1 MFHTLLSNFGELIN
15 KFINIY
21 DLSSPLRIITFII
34 DIAIVIF
41 FVTYIYKII
50 KKTRAG
56 HIFKGF
62 VLLFALLVVA
72 KVFNMVIL
80 NFILT
85 NFLTYGVLILIV
97 VFQPEIRNV
106 FEKLGRSKIVD
117 VFDMDENILVKHS
130 ISEIVKSVEIMSLK
144 QIGALIVFERNIKL
158 SEVLKEGI
166 TLNAKVSS
174 ELIQN
179 IFMPRTPLHDGAVV
193 IDKSQ
198 ILAAK
203 CILPLA
209 SEVSVPKS
217 LGTRH
222 RAAVGI
228 TEISDALVV
237 VVSEETGT
245 ISLAESGKITRNLS
259 PEKLKELLFVKMDR
273 TKNATAL
280 KKVIKEKEKNK
291 DKYKDKEKENN
302 RNSNTNTSSKV
313 FDNIKP
319 NNSAKEKNTVKEQ
332 DKIKVKE

>member
-1 MFHTLLSNFGELIN
+1 MLNNLVDLIYRFVDFYSLTGPFRVVILILDVVIVACLAIYVY
-15 KFINIY
+15 KF
-21 DLSSPLRIITFII
+21 
-34 DIAIVIF
+34 
-41 FVTYIYKII
+41 I

-62 VLLFALLVVA
+62 VLLFLLLVIA
-72 KVFNMVIL
+72 KIFNMVIL
-80 NFILT
+80 DFILT
-85 NFLTYGVLILIV
+85 NFLTYGVLVLIV

-106 FEKLGRSKIVD
+106 FEKIGRSKIVD

-130 ISEIVKSVEIMSLK
+130 ISEISKAVEIMSLK

-158 SEVLKEGI
+158 SDVLKEGI
-166 TLNAKVSS
+166 SLNAKVST

-179 IFMPRTPLHDGAVV
+179 IFMPRTPLHDGAVI

-209 SEVSVPKS
+209 SEVSVPKN

-228 TEISDALVV
+228 TEISDAIVV

-245 ISLAESGKITRNLS
+245 ISLAESGKLTRDLT
-259 PEKLKELLFVKMDR
+259 PDKLKELLLTKMDR
-273 TKNATAL
+273 TKNANAL
-280 KKVIKEKEKNK
+280 KKVVKQ
-291 DKYKDKEKENN
+291 
-302 RNSNTNTSSKV
+302 SKV
-313 FDNIKP
+313 N
-319 NNSAKEKNTVKEQ
+319 
-332 DKIKVKE
+332 